1 MFKKKK
7 IIFIALFLLVTACGF
22 KVLDKSQ
29 LIDFK
34 IENIETSGDKKINF
48 FIKNNLSNKFSAL
61 TGKKSILLNIKTTKT
76 KSIKEKNIKNQI
88 TKYEIKLNT
97 VVEIDILGETQ
108 KNLVLNVGGN
118 YDVATNHSTTINNQN
133 NLEKNLAERASST
146 IVKKLILLVNDF

>member
-1 MFKKKK
+1 M
-7 IIFIALFLLVTACGF
+7 VTACGF

>member
-1 MFKKKK
+1 M
-7 IIFIALFLLVTACGF
+7 FLLVTACGF

-61 TGKKSILLNIKTTKT
+61 TGKKSILLNIKTTKN

>member
-7 IIFIALFLLVTACGF
+7 IILLALFLLVTACGF